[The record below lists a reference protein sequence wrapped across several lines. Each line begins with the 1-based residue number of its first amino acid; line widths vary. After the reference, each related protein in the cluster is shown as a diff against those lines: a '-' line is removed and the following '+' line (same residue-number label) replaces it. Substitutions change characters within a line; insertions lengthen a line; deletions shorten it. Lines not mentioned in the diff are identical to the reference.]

1 MLVFQVSLLA
11 AMATEMAQMTGSVE
25 MAQLDDQIVQLD
37 GELRD
42 RKQRA
47 LDMRRRLDQQIR
59 L

>member
-1 MLVFQVSLLA
+1 MTVFQASLPA
-11 AMATEMAQMTGSVE
+11 PMATEMALMTGSVE

>member
-1 MLVFQVSLLA
+1 MLVFQVSLPA

-25 MAQLDDQIVQLD
+25 MAQLDDQIVQRD